1 MQNCRVA
8 YNIFVTANISPAQE
22 QLARLFSLIG
32 QPARIQILFALAQG
46 DACVCHL
53 ETLLGMRQA
62 AISQH
67 LMLLR
72 NAGLVETR
80 REGRNIFY
88 RLSQPESL
96 EILRGAARVSAMD
109 LSTLENL
116 PAVPLPGCPCPYCN
130 PGLDPDLSCKTVRD
144 RHQN

>member
-1 MQNCRVA
+1 M
-8 YNIFVTANISPAQE
+8 TANILNTQE
-22 QLARLFSLIG
+22 QLARLFSLFSH
-32 QPARIQILFALAQG
+32 PARIQILFVLAQG

-53 ETLLGMRQA
+53 ESLLGMRQA

-72 NAGLVETR
+72 KTGLVETR

-88 RLSQPESL
+88 RLSQPQSL
-96 EILRGAARVSAMD
+96 EILSGAARVFGMD
-109 LSTLENL
+109 LSGLENL
-116 PAVPLPGCPCPYCN
+116 SAVPLPDCPCPYCN

-144 RHQN
+144 PKLK